1 MAKVIIKIN
10 FAEVLT
16 DNPYQRMWKL
26 EKYIYTVLIMACIL
40 CCSCKREVIIPKDKM
55 SEIIKE
61 LYLADQYISVHH
73 KYSAQRDSSKLFAAI
88 LNEYGYTAD
97 DYRRSTG
104 YYLERKDSY
113 KNILTAAKELLIEKQ
128 NILKERINRESYEQE
143 LLADTSRLTN
153 HLILKAFVELKE
165 RFANPVSATDT
176 IPTDTSTLWSIYLRA
191 TQPFCIMEELVQQ
204 KDSVNSNIAATG
216 LADTANNADTA
227 AIVKNRIRP
236 NLTSP
241 HIIRMEDRE
250 EAIVEEKEIR

>member
-16 DNPYQRMWKL
+16 GNPYQRMWKL
-26 EKYIYTVLIMACIL
+26 EKYIYTILIVACTL
-40 CCSCKREVIIPKDKM
+40 CSSCKREVIIPKDKM

-88 LNEYGYTAD
+88 LNEYGYSAE
-97 DYRRSTG
+97 DYRRSTS

-113 KNILTAAKELLIEKQ
+113 KNILTAAKELLIERQ
-128 NILKERINRESYEQE
+128 NILKERVNREDYEKE

-153 HLILKAFVELKE
+153 HLILKTFVSLKE

-176 IPTDTSTLWSIYLRA
+176 IPSDTLTLWSIYLHA
-191 TQPFCIMEELVQQ
+191 TQPFSIIEELVQQ
-204 KDSVNSNIAATG
+204 KDSVNSNIAAAGFAET
-216 LADTANNADTA
+216 ADTA
-227 AIVKNRIRP
+227 AIVKKRIRP
-236 NLTSP
+236 NLTP
-241 HIIRMEDRE
+241 THIIKMEDRE